1 MSSKSVESL
10 PFVSVVVPVR
20 NGEETIG
27 VCLRALLAT
36 DYPLDRREILV
47 VDNGSTDR
55 TAELIHPFPVRRL
68 WEPERGASNAR
79 NRGIRDSRGEIVAFI
94 DADCGA
100 TKRWLREMVHCFED
114 DCVGGVAG
122 EILAYPPRSP
132 AERYMAV
139 HHPYGQKRALQ
150 GPGRSP

>member
-1 MSSKSVESL
+1 MSSNSVESL

-55 TAELIHPFPVRRL
+55 TAELIHPFPLRRL

-79 NRGIRDSRGEIVAFI
+79 NRGIRESRARSSRSSMR
-94 DADCGA
+94 A
-100 TKRWLREMVHCFED
+100 
-114 DCVGGVAG
+114 VG
-122 EILAYPPRSP
+122 PRNVGCAKWSI
-132 AERYMAV
+132 ASRMTAWEV
-139 HHPYGQKRALQ
+139 
-150 GPGRSP
+150 